1 MTEKDKGT
9 TSSHGLSLSSQEM
22 NQMMGFV
29 CALSMVR
36 IMVYQF
42 ETEHLREIL
51 SREPND
57 WDRFVY
63 RAYFISVWLSE
74 LWQQWSEDN
83 QKLWETARR
92 DAGMQK

>member
-9 TSSHGLSLSSQEM
+9 TSPHGLSLSSQEM
-22 NQMMGFV
+22 TQMMGFV
-29 CALSMVR
+29 CALSMVP
-36 IMVYQF
+36 IMISQF

-51 SREPND
+51 GREPND

-63 RAYFISVWLSE
+63 RAYVISVWLSE
-74 LWQQWSEDN
+74 LWQQWCSDA
-83 QKLWETARR
+83 QKLWEAARR